1 VTHIRSATRT
11 ADSTRDAIL
20 KAATATFLAI
30 GYDAASLDRI
40 ADEAGV
46 ARRTVYNQFA
56 SKETLLRAV
65 LDALSHTLSL
75 SASDEAPIEDPRG
88 GLATLAH
95 DVLRLLTA
103 LTDVALMRMTITQN
117 SGLQKAVQEFYAD
130 GHARGIDAI
139 ASYLGRLQR
148 NDILLVKDTT
158 LAAYQFVGLFSE
170 ELVWSRVAEG
180 RRRPARART
189 DATIHEAVNIF
200 LSVYS
205 KLRVFADG
213 KSVSRLRNRLQEPA

>member
-1 VTHIRSATRT
+1 M
-11 ADSTRDAIL
+11 
-20 KAATATFLAI
+20 
-30 GYDAASLDRI
+30 
-40 ADEAGV
+40 